1 MKTYDDTPL
10 DGLSTKEKL
19 AWFCF
24 TVAWAGFICVTFA
37 LLRGLV

>member
-1 MKTYDDTPL
+1 MKNCDDTPL

-24 TVAWAGFICVTFA
+24 TIAWAGFICVTFA

>member
-1 MKTYDDTPL
+1 MPETYADDTPL
-10 DGLSTKEKL
+10 DGLTTKEKL

-37 LLRGLV
+37 LLRF

>member
-1 MKTYDDTPL
+1 MKTYDTPL
-10 DGLSTKEKL
+10 DGLPTKEKL

-24 TVAWAGFICVTFA
+24 TIAWAGFICVTFV